1 MIAFSL
7 RKQPEH
13 PYDRIL
19 IYKRVKDETNERTKK
34 KTQAQRI
41 SATLINE
48 EDEEA
53 KTNAIR
59 R

>member
-1 MIAFSL
+1 MIVFSL

-13 PYDRIL
+13 LYDRIL
-19 IYKRVKDETNERTKK
+19 IYKRVKNETKEK
-34 KTQAQRI
+34 KTQAQLI

-48 EDEEA
+48 EEEEG
-53 KTNAIR
+53 KNAIR